1 MCQRS
6 LPGFGTMSS
15 TSGSPVGFFRFDH
28 VDGALRNVNAPD
40 GEPSIMKANGRGQ
53 TDVSKADDPDGHVNI

>member
-1 MCQRS
+1 MPAFAAWPWYDVVHVRIARWV
-6 LPGFGTMSS
+6 LP
-15 TSGSPVGFFRFDH
+15 RFDH

-53 TDVSKADDPDGHVNI
+53 TDVSKADDPDGHVNV